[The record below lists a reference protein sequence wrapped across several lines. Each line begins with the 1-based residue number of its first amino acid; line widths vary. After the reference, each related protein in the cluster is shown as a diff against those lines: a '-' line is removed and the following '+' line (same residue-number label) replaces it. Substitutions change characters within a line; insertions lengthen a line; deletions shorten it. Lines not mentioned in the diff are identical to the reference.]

1 MNYAKTCIYDNAD
14 TSLLHLDLEAI
25 EICCCFFIN
34 LFILGIVARLNM
46 LTLMLYG
53 IIFK

>member
-14 TSLLHLDLEAI
+14 TSVLPLDLEAI
-25 EICCCFFIN
+25 EICCFFIN
-34 LFILGIVARLNM
+34 LFLLGIVDRLNM